1 MLVTKTSIITGI
13 ERTVD
18 IDITSDQLK
27 RWERGEDIIQNIMPN
42 LTANEREFIMT
53 GMTPDEWDEVI
64 GDED

>member
-18 IDITSDQLK
+18 IDITPDQLK

>member
-18 IDITSDQLK
+18 IDITLDQLK